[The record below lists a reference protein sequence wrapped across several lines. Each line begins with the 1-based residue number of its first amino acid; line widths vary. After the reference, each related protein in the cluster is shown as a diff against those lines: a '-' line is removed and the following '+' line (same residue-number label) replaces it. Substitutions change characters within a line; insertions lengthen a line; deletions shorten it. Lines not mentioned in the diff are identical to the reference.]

1 MKFCLKFKSSLT
13 HVDVEEDRFQPKI
26 IDGIGRS
33 DEELLVD
40 VEAVE
45 NVDGATVL
53 GEVITL
59 ELIDS
64 LRE

>member
-1 MKFCLKFKSSLT
+1 MT

>member
-1 MKFCLKFKSSLT
+1 MSSLT